1 MAGPGQATVPPGSR
15 YEGQAQ
21 RTQRP
26 SLSRLS
32 ARGRPRTGRPVSA
45 RFSGAAEE
53 GPGACGGRKE
63 PPPGGAPRLSGS
75 GRGRRAARPDFLS
88 WAPPRHPS
96 PGWVLAGEGARA
108 QGLRSGQT
116 PSSVFPGL
124 RRIKRT
130 GSPTPSLPSPAPGA
144 PPGEQKRVAT
154 SGIMAALSL
163 RLLAVPGP
171 GQPRIWALGL
181 SSAFGPWPRR
191 GQGCCGCGV
200 RGEAHRACRCC
211 PARCACRRGYEGSPS
226 RCWPAGSQ

>member
-1 MAGPGQATVPPGSR
+1 M
-15 YEGQAQ
+15 
-21 RTQRP
+21 
-26 SLSRLS
+26 
-32 ARGRPRTGRPVSA
+32 SA

-63 PPPGGAPRLSGS
+63 PPPGGASRLSGS

-130 GSPTPSLPSPAPGA
+130 GSPTPLPSPAPGA

-154 SGIMAALSL
+154 SGTMAALSL
-163 RLLAVPGP
+163 RLLAVPGL

-181 SSAFGPWPRR
+181 SSAFGPRLGADR
-191 GQGCCGCGV
+191 AAADAGCGV
-200 RGEAHRACRCC
+200 RLTVRVDVAQLVVHVEEATKAARAAAGR
-211 PARCACRRGYEGSPS
+211 PVASEHELVKLQVRR
-226 RCWPAGSQ
+226 RAGPIK